1 MSIEKQFIYI
11 LSDSAGETASNLAN
25 AVIAQ
30 YEQVEFNVIK
40 NIFITDLHDLSEI
53 LNNAKKQNAMII
65 HTLITDEF
73 TQYVNDF
80 CRQKQLF
87 CLDILSPLVNEIEQR
102 TAIHPTKL
110 VGAAHTLNKEYF
122 KRMDAMEF
130 AVTYDDGK
138 DPKGFLEADIV
149 LLGVSRTSKTPL
161 SLFLANKN
169 LKVANL
175 PIMPQA
181 TLPKEI
187 WQVDPKKIVGLT
199 NDPSILNKIRQKR
212 MIAYGLDPN
221 TAYSDI
227 ENINQELAYAQKLY
241 DMIGC
246 IVINVANR
254 SIEETSSMILH
265 LLEIDECGY
274 FGE

>member
-1 MSIEKQFIYI
+1 MSTEKQFIYI

-30 YEQVEFNVIK
+30 YEQVEFNLIK
-40 NIFITDLHDLSEI
+40 NIFITELNDLTSVLK
-53 LNNAKKQNAMII
+53 NAKKQNAMII
-65 HTLITDEF
+65 HTLISDDF
-73 TQYVNDF
+73 IQYVNEF
-80 CRQKQLF
+80 CSENKLF
-87 CLDILSPLVNEIEQR
+87 CLDILSPLMNEIEQR
-102 TAIHPTKL
+102 THIHPNKL

-169 LKVANL
+169 IKVANL

-181 TLPKEI
+181 SLPKEI
-187 WQVDPKKIVGLT
+187 WQVDPKRIVGLT

-212 MIAYGLDPN
+212 MISYGLDPD

-227 ENINQELAYAQKLY
+227 NNINQELEYAQKIY

>member
-1 MSIEKQFIYI
+1 MSIQKQSIYI
-11 LSDSAGETASNLAN
+11 ISDSAGETASNLAN
-25 AVIAQ
+25 AATAQ
-30 YEQVEFNVIK
+30 YGDVEFNLVK
-40 NIFITDLHDLSEI
+40 NIFITEFSDLTEI
-53 LNNAKKQNAMII
+53 LANAKKQNAMVI

-73 TQYVNDF
+73 IAYVNDF
-80 CRQKQLF
+80 CKENKLF
-87 CLDILSPLVNEIEQR
+87 CLDILSPLVSEIQQR
-102 TAIHPTKL
+102 THVNPTKL
-110 VGAAHTLNKEYF
+110 IGAAHTLNKEYF

-169 LKVANL
+169 IKVANL
-175 PIMPQA
+175 PIVPQS

-199 NDPSILNKIRQKR
+199 NDPSILNKIRQQR
-212 MIAYGLDPN
+212 MIAYGLDPD

-227 ENINQELAYAQKLY
+227 NNINQELDYAQKLY